1 MKSKLQ
7 DSKSLWNYAL
17 IPGWTQEE
25 VEILKIALT
34 KFGIGRWKKIKMSG
48 CLQSKTTSQINIQTQ
63 KLLGQQSL
71 YEYMGLHVD
80 LERVYKDNMLKLS
93 KSEKENRKKFI
104 VNEGGV
110 SKEELFKRRKDNKI
124 KYGISKRVVRQ
135 IEIPKISSSVIG
147 HYMTLKQIQSEM
159 SNLSLIRKIEE
170 CQNLIECMNRK
181 ICLINELISEER
193 VSKDKGFFEEKESLG
208 HGSSCDLDEE

>member
-80 LERVYKDNMLKLS
+80 LERVYKDNLLKRS
-93 KSEKENRKKFI
+93 KSEKENRKI
-104 VNEGGV
+104 LVSEGRV
-110 SKEELFKRRKDNKI
+110 SKEELFKKRMENKI
-124 KYGISKRVVRQ
+124 KYGISKRIVRQ

-159 SNLSLIRKIEE
+159 NNLSLIRKIEE

-181 ICLINELISEER
+181 ISLINELISEER
-193 VSKDKGFFEEKESLG
+193 VSKGKGFFEEKER
-208 HGSSCDLDEE
+208 SCDEDEDEE

>member
-181 ICLINELISEER
+181 IYLINELISEER